1 MTGFHHI
8 FKQDYDKRIFLGD
21 QFIFGYSEKKMRELY
36 PEKNY
41 TVVGEAKSARR
52 LKKKAEAQAE
62 AAQKKAERR
71 IGRLHINGKEVDVFR
86 HGEHA
91 GLLHKREGY
100 VCVGG
105 DSFIAIHSS
114 RLPFLLALLAVL
126 LMLALISVPLVELI
140 TTPPEPPIVINP
152 DHPLPDIDPDIET
165 LPPEVGGDDT
175 PGGSE
180 GAGQTSGGF
189 VSMVYTKEA
198 TVSLS
203 ASKAVI
209 YYQNPNKS
217 NHGVVLELYLVSDGQ
232 EYFLGRTGLIPA
244 GGAIYQMD
252 VSEREASIRAGIYTG
267 LYRTYYYDPL
277 TGERAAVS
285 SDITE
290 VKISVTE

>member
-62 AAQKKAERR
+62 ATQKKAERR

-91 GLLHKREGY
+91 GILHKREGY

-126 LMLALISVPLVELI
+126 AMLAVTTVLVVQLIGNPK
-140 TTPPEPPIVINP
+140 PPIVIDP
-152 DHPLPDIDPDIET
+152 DHPLPEIDPDIET
-165 LPPEVGGDDT
+165 LPDDGDKVQ
-175 PGGSE
+175 SE
-180 GAGQTSGGF
+180 SGGGF
-189 VSMVYTKEA
+189 VSMVFSYDV

-203 ASKAVI
+203 EEKATI
-209 YYQNPNKS
+209 TYQNPNKS
-217 NHGVVLELYLVSDGQ
+217 NHSVVLELYLISGEQ

-252 VSEREASIRAGIYTG
+252 VSERDANIRAGIYNG
-267 LYRTYYYDPL
+267 LFRSYYYDPL
-277 TGERAAVS
+277 TGERAAIS
-285 SDITE
+285 SDITDL
-290 VKISVTE
+290 KISVVE

>member
-62 AAQKKAERR
+62 ATQKKAERR

-91 GLLHKREGY
+91 GILHKREGY

-126 LMLALISVPLVELI
+126 AMLAVTTVLVVQLIGNPK
-140 TTPPEPPIVINP
+140 PPIVIDP
-152 DHPLPDIDPDIET
+152 DHPLPEIDPDIET
-165 LPPEVGGDDT
+165 LPDDGDKVQ
-175 PGGSE
+175 SE
-180 GAGQTSGGF
+180 SGGGF

-203 ASKAVI
+203 TNTATI

-217 NHGVVLELYLVSDGQ
+217 NHAVVLELYLVSGEQ

-252 VSEREASIRAGIYTG
+252 VSERDASIRAGIYTG

-277 TGERAAVS
+277 TGERAAIS

-290 VKISVTE
+290 VKVSVTE